1 MPQPFSLAKLKERA
15 WEVFEARDA
24 RSPVE
29 QFKYQKRHFFVS
41 ARGIVSCTCSEC
53 QALPRVL

>member
-1 MPQPFSLAKLKERA
+1 MPQSFSLAQLKERA
-15 WEVFEARDA
+15 QEVWEARDL

-41 ARGIVSCTCSEC
+41 ARGIVACTCSEC
-53 QALPRVL
+53 QRLPRVL

>member
-1 MPQPFSLAKLKERA
+1 MPQSFSLATLTERA
-15 WEVFEARDA
+15 REVFEARDP

-29 QFKYQKRHFFVS
+29 QFKYQRRHWFVS
-41 ARGIVSCTCSEC
+41 ARGIVACTCSEC